1 MGDAEQ
7 ALLKMSPLENAAV
20 DVGAGTIEVIALQP
34 ILYWK
39 NATQQGLPLSLNPRM
54 LYRGLS
60 TSVVNMATLTGLQFP
75 LTGAVA
81 KAITGGEER
90 PLGDG
95 EKVGAAFC
103 GGFISGLAC
112 GPFELTMIQ
121 QQRFGGSTLGTP
133 ARIVSEY
140 GAAAI
145 GRGIT
150 TTIGR
155 EAMFT
160 MSMLGVTPLIQ
171 EKLVASSG
179 MEKNAALA
187 AGSLTGA
194 LLAGVATHPLDTIKS
209 CMQGDLGREKYD
221 GIVQTGR
228 SLATEY
234 GVVQGLFKGLFWR
247 VALISTTFFLVN
259 TFKQQ
264 TVPLLFP
271 HAVQDE
277 PEKKSSR

>member
-7 ALLKMSPLENAAV
+7 ALLKMSPVENAAV
-20 DVGAGTIEVIALQP
+20 GVGAGTIEVIALQP

-121 QQRFGGSTLGTP
+121 QQRFGGSIVGTP
-133 ARIVSEY
+133 AR
-140 GAAAI
+140 
-145 GRGIT
+145 
-150 TTIGR
+150 
-155 EAMFT
+155 
-160 MSMLGVTPLIQ
+160 
-171 EKLVASSG
+171 
-179 MEKNAALA
+179 
-187 AGSLTGA
+187 
-194 LLAGVATHPLDTIKS
+194 
-209 CMQGDLGREKYD
+209 
-221 GIVQTGR
+221 
-228 SLATEY
+228 
-234 GVVQGLFKGLFWR
+234 
-247 VALISTTFFLVN
+247 LISTFGLGGMSRGLLMSCGREGIYTAGVLGTCPVFIDKFKARGFSTNQAKMGGAICAGVMSASLSHPMDTVKSCLQGDIEQKTYTSNAGTFRTLWAEGGASRFFSGYLFRTGRMILAVGIMN
-259 TFKQQ
+259 ECKLRLS
-264 TVPLLFP
+264 PLLFP
-271 HAVQDE
+271 HHFA
-277 PEKKSSR
+277 